1 MCTHTHTVYKSVGS
15 NKVTICF
22 QPRPLVEEECE
33 VSECIGR
40 RERSVKTHTKIV
52 IDSMCVCAQ
61 RIQDEVSQSSLSV
74 KCEGSG
80 FLFQLCTLQD
90 KASWSPTIS
99 LFYNEPLF
107 QSFRGE
113 SFFFFKQTVR
123 FCLENLCHP
132 AFPSEIHVFGFSSQH
147 PNFSTWVTV
156 AEWIAWVEQ
165 LLTPSY
171 SSNTQYC
178 QREWAVSIMCWNYF
192 RNRYALSLSQTP
204 SQKPE
209 RAQGRA

>member
-1 MCTHTHTVYKSVGS
+1 MLWNSERPNNCKRTIQRTQQTLKDLLCQVNVHTHTVYMSVGS

-52 IDSMCVCAQ
+52 IDRVCVCAQ
-61 RIQDEVSQSSLSV
+61 HIQDEVSQSSPSI

-80 FLFQLCTLQD
+80 VLFQLCTLQD
-90 KASWSPTIS
+90 KASWSPTLS

-113 SFFFFKQTVR
+113 SFFFFFLTDCAVLFGKR
-123 FCLENLCHP
+123 LSSSFPFWNPCLWFLLTTSQFFHMSNCCRNDCLSG
-132 AFPSEIHVFGFSSQH
+132 ADIDSQLLIQH
-147 PNFSTWVTV
+147 P
-156 AEWIAWVEQ
+156 I
-165 LLTPSY
+165 
-171 SSNTQYC
+171 
-178 QREWAVSIMCWNYF
+178 
-192 RNRYALSLSQTP
+192 LSKRMSC
-204 SQKPE
+204 
-209 RAQGRA
+209 